1 MLGTN
6 DLDERFNC
14 DAKSCAKIIEEK
26 YINYLKQDLI
36 NSLYK
41 IPKIIIIAPNIMGD
55 AAAKLKDIGVIEKS
69 KRFNTE
75 YEKMAKKNGCIFVSN
90 ENLTSGI
97 DGIHLN
103 AESHKYLAEK
113 LTSIIKNNL

>member
-1 MLGTN
+1 MK
-6 DLDERFNC
+6 DLI
-14 DAKSCAKIIEEK
+14 AMPKVVLKLLKKSIS
-26 YINYLKQDLI
+26 KQDLI

-75 YEKMAKKNGCIFVSN
+75 YEKIVKKNGCIFVSN
-90 ENLTSGI
+90 ENLTSGV
-97 DGIHLN
+97 DRIHLN
-103 AESHKYLAEK
+103 TESHKYLAEK
-113 LTSIIKNNL
+113 LTPIIKNNL